1 MLLGQALDFC
11 FYFCMFGS
19 AVGSALLPVPSAVFA
34 VWAMNKI
41 KQQLNQN
48 PPPYTIIRKG
58 SGNASQDP
66 KASARNLKRPIKSQE
81 WH

>member
-34 VWAMNKI
+34 VWAMNK
-41 KQQLNQN
+41 KKTKQLNQN
-48 PPPYTIIRKG
+48 PSPLLTQLSGKG
-58 SGNASQDP
+58 LVMQAKIQGLA
-66 KASARNLKRPIKSQE
+66 QE
-81 WH
+81 T